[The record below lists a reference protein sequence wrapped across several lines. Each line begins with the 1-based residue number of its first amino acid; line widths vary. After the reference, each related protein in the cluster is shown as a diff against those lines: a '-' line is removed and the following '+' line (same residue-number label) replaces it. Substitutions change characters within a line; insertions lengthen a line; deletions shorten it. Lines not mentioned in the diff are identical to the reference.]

1 MKEYTVN
8 HLVCEQWRKW
18 RKHTPAGHT
27 LEYWYSHYANRTPD
41 ESVNEYGF
49 TPAAASAYDYAERY
63 GCTQVCN
70 YDLDRALDSLIA
82 DLTEHS
88 LHACIWRA
96 SQNGCYTGL
105 EASTLAEA
113 KREIE
118 NSAEFVDSHVY
129 LVDAF
134 DCVWAAY
141 DADHTCTWSH
151 ITSPQGTAL
160 ECECEYHCE
169 CV

>member
-8 HLVCEQWRKW
+8 HLVTECWRHW
-18 RKHTPAGHT
+18 RKHTPAGHC
-27 LEYWYSHYANRTPD
+27 LEYWYSHYANHNNPD

-49 TPAAASAYDYAERY
+49 TPSQASAYDYAERY
-63 GCTQVCN
+63 GCTRNSN

-82 DLTEHS
+82 DLTEHA
-88 LHACIWRA
+88 LEACIFWA
-96 SQNGCYTGL
+96 VQLGCKTGL
-105 EASTLAEA
+105 EGATLAEA

-118 NSAEFVDSHVY
+118 NSAEYVDEHVY
-129 LVDAF
+129 IVDAF

-141 DADHTCTWSH
+141 DGLECVWSH
-151 ITSPQGTAL
+151 IASPQEAAL